1 MHEPIIYQVDEDTY
15 KSGRMTEY
23 LRLFK
28 SRYPELRFF
37 DVKCN
42 WTYIKDTERY
52 YHVLA
57 EDAHQSESLAI
68 SRYSDDLHVGE
79 SFVRAETH

>member
-1 MHEPIIYQVDEDTY
+1 MHEPIIYRVDEETY

-23 LRLFK
+23 LSLFK
-28 SRYPELRFF
+28 SLYPKLRFF

-42 WTYIKDTERY
+42 WTSGLSSERY

-57 EDAHQSESLAI
+57 EDACQAEKSAI
-68 SRYSDDLHVGE
+68 ARYSNELHIGE

>member
-1 MHEPIIYQVDEDTY
+1 MHEPIIYRVDEETY

-23 LRLFK
+23 LSLFK

-42 WTYIKDTERY
+42 WTTSHSSERY
-52 YHVLA
+52 YHVLS
-57 EDAHQSESLAI
+57 EDAYRAEKSAI
-68 SRYSDDLHVGE
+68 SRYSDELHIGE